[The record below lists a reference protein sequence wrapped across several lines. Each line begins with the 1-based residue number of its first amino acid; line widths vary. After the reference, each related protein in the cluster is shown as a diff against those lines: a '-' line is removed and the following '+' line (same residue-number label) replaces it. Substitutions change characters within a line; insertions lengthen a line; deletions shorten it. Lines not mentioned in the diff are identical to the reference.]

1 MIRQGHLYAYRH
13 QRVIAVQSN
22 PGRGTVRCV
31 RIEPTHP
38 SGMGPTFW
46 ATATELVPL
55 PMKYHGGQIP

>member
-1 MIRQGHLYAYRH
+1 VIRQGQIYQYRH
-13 QRVIAVQSN
+13 QRVIAVQAN

-46 ATATELVPL
+46 ANATELVPL
-55 PMKYHGGQIP
+55 PMKYHRDQIP